1 MQYNIIEGKTRTPG
15 KGQGVIM
22 KYIETI
28 VMKNKH
34 IADVRKLA
42 KLMGIDFISYTA
54 SYNEET
60 NCTSIYFICK
70 A

>member
-1 MQYNIIEGKTRTPG
+1 
-15 KGQGVIM
+15 M
-22 KYIETI
+22 KRIETI
-28 VMKNKH
+28 VMKNNH
-34 IADVRKLA
+34 TADVRKLA

-60 NCTSIYFICK
+60 NCTSIFFICE

>member
-1 MQYNIIEGKTRTPG
+1 MISSSKGGETMTR
-15 KGQGVIM
+15 
-22 KYIETI
+22 IETI
-28 VMKNKH
+28 VMKNNH
-34 IADVRKLA
+34 TADVRKLA

-60 NCTSIYFICK
+60 NCTSIFFVCE